1 MKLFSPYKIKNMDLK
16 NRVVMP
22 PMCMYAARDN
32 SGQVNEFHLAHY
44 GARAIGGVGMII
56 VEATGVRKEGRIT
69 DGCLGIWE
77 EGQLPGLKKLAG
89 SIQSLGAVPAI
100 QLIHAG
106 RKSVTTGT
114 RCLAPSAIPYNR
126 HPVSYEE
133 MTKEDIDQVVQA
145 FADAAQR
152 ADLAGFEG
160 IELHGAHGYLIH
172 QFLSPLS
179 NQRQDAYGQDRAL
192 FLKQLVHAI
201 DQVWPR
207 EKALWIRIS
216 ATDWLEGGIVVE
228 DWLGWLKELPRPM
241 DLVHVSS
248 GGLMKAEVHVYP
260 GYMLPLA
267 RLIKEGL
274 GLPVIGVGL
283 LDQEQLIQNALESG
297 SCDMVALGR
306 ELLRQPNKVLQ
317 LAKSLGRPELV
328 AKAYE
333 RAYQG

>member
-248 GGLMKAEVHVYP
+248 GGLMKADVHVYP

-267 RLIKEGL
+267 RQIKEGL
-274 GLPVIGVGL
+274 SLPVIGVGL